1 MSAFLRQLGLHQA
14 MAATFCLGVSAWAPS
29 DALAEPTAMEE
40 VLGILRAEGVIDQAA
55 QEKLLAKYA
64 GEQKQ
69 AAQDAAGIL
78 GGFEWS
84 GDLRVRYEAFR
95 FDEDALGSERD
106 DRDRFRF
113 RGRFGFKKKVNDW
126 VKVGVRLASGGGD
139 KDSTNQTLGG
149 NDDFANDQIFF
160 DRAWIDLTLM
170 KGPKSS
176 VNLVA
181 GRVPNPYTWS
191 NGKDLVLWDGD
202 INPEGAYLSAS
213 YTPTE
218 KSELFFSFGS
228 FIARENS
235 GGSDPKIVG
244 TQIGYTGGSG
254 NLGFGIRTSLYEYRS
269 LDDGFLTAAF
279 SEGNA
284 IGNFTRDAMGNINA
298 LSEDGG
304 AFDDGR
310 ARVADLT
317 GFLSLSASD
326 SLPILLYA
334 TYARNFEADSFT
346 FNDGTNVVGIDDEDT
361 AWGIGLEIGDK
372 KKNVK
377 FGIGYF
383 HLEANSV
390 VSQFTDSDLF
400 DGRTNREGFIVYLS
414 RQVAKNTEFG
424 LTYFDGDEI
433 EDDGAF
439 LGSAG
444 PIAPSLAD
452 ADRRRLQ
459 ADFQVKF

>member
-1 MSAFLRQLGLHQA
+1 MSAFLRQLSLGQA
-14 MAATFCLGVSAWAPS
+14 MAATFCLGISAWTPGQAM
-29 DALAEPTAMEE
+29 AEPTAMEE

-64 GEQKQ
+64 VEQKN
-69 AAQDAAGIL
+69 AANDAAGIL
-78 GGFEWS
+78 GGFEWY

-95 FDEDALGSERD
+95 FDEDALGNERD

-149 NDDFANDQIFF
+149 NSDFANDQIFF
-160 DRAWIDLTLM
+160 DRAWVDLTLM
-170 KGPKSS
+170 KNDNSS
-176 VNLVA
+176 ISLVA
-181 GRVPNPYTWS
+181 GRVPNPYTWK
-191 NGKDLVLWDGD
+191 NGKDFVIWDGD
-202 INPEGAYLSAS
+202 VNPEGAYITGSL
-213 YTPTE
+213 TPSE
-218 KSELFFSFGS
+218 KSEVFFSFGS
-228 FIARENS
+228 FIAREND

-244 TQIGYTGGSG
+244 TQLGYTGGSG
-254 NLGFGIRTSLYEYRS
+254 DLGFGIRTSLYEYRS

-279 SEGNA
+279 NEGNA
-284 IGNFTRDAMGNINA
+284 IGNVTRDAMGKITDVA
-298 LSEDGG
+298 GDGG
-304 AFDDGR
+304 AFDNGR
-310 ARVADLT
+310 ARVGDLT
-317 GFLSLSASD
+317 GFLSLKMSEA
-326 SLPILLYA
+326 LPVTLYG

-346 FNDGTNVVGIDDEDT
+346 FTGGATPVSIDDEDT
-361 AWGIGLEIGDK
+361 AWGVGLEVGDK

-377 FGIGYF
+377 VGFGYF

-424 LTYFDGDEI
+424 LTYFDGDDI

-439 LGSAG
+439 LGSTG
-444 PIAPSLAD
+444 PLGPSLQD